1 MKISYKEYKEIM
13 ALKKEYFI
21 QKLME
26 YELVFAGNG
35 FCTIKTYIP
44 MWLYIIAF
52 IPMHIVLAVFCM
64 WDGGLKEFELQS
76 RYITRW
82 SFMSDDEPYK
92 RAKKIYE
99 KA

>member
-35 FCTIKTYIP
+35 FCTIKT
-44 MWLYIIAF
+44 
-52 IPMHIVLAVFCM
+52 
-64 WDGGLKEFELQS
+64 
-76 RYITRW
+76 
-82 SFMSDDEPYK
+82 
-92 RAKKIYE
+92 
-99 KA
+99 